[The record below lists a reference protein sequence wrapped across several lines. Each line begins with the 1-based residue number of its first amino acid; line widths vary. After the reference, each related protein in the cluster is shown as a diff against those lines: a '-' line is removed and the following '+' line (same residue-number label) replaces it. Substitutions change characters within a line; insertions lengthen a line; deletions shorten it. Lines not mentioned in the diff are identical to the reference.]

1 MNSSELNLILMIIV
15 GIVGV
20 ISVMIFT
27 NIACFLIITEVII
40 LSFLNYFGTK
50 IIDKIKHNYKK

>member
-50 IIDKIKHNYKK
+50 IIDKIKHNHKK